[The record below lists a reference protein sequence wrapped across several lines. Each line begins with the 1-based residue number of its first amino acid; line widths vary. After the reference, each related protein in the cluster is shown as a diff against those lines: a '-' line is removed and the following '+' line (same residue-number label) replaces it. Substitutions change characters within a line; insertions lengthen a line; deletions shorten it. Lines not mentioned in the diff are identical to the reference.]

1 MTQTAQRDV
10 IDLLSQEHREIE
22 ELFVRLEE
30 LAATRDSPDSAGE
43 RAEAR
48 GIADQAITE
57 LTRHWVA
64 EEQHLYPAVRE
75 NVPTLE
81 PVADR
86 ELAEHAKA
94 ERNMKTLERLD
105 PDDEEFWIRTEVLIG
120 LVRAHVEVE
129 EGKVFPGLRDAV
141 PRELLVELGGKVG
154 TAQRTGPSHPHPAAP
169 DRPPGNRLVDP
180 AAGLMD
186 RIRDAV
192 SGRERVQESRVQEPR
207 VQELRPGR

>member
-30 LAATRDSPDSAGE
+30 LAATRDAPDSEGE
-43 RAEAR
+43 RTEAR

-57 LTRHWVA
+57 LTQHWVA
-64 EEQHLYPAVRE
+64 EERHLYPAVRA
-75 NVPTLE
+75 NVPALE

-86 ELAEHAKA
+86 ELGEHAKA
-94 ERNMKTLERLD
+94 ERNMKALERLD
-105 PDDEEFWIRTEVLIG
+105 PDDEEFWIRAEVLIG

-154 TAQRTGPSHPHPAAP
+154 RAQRTGPTRPHPAAP
-169 DRPPGNRLVDP
+169 DRPPANRLVDP
-180 AAGLMD
+180 ATGLMD

-192 SGRERVQESRVQEPR
+192 SSRGRSQ
-207 VQELRPGR
+207 

>member
-10 IDLLSQEHREIE
+10 IDLLSQEHHEIE

-30 LAATRDSPDSAGE
+30 LAATRDAPDSAGE

-64 EEQHLYPAVRE
+64 EERHLYPAVRQH
-75 NVPTLE
+75 VPALE
-81 PVADR
+81 STAER

-94 ERNMKTLERLD
+94 ERNMKALERLD
-105 PDDEEFWIRTEVLIG
+105 ADDEEFWIRVEVLIG
-120 LVRAHVEVE
+120 LVRAHVQVE
-129 EGKVFPGLRDAV
+129 EDTVFPGLRDAV
-141 PRELLVELGGKVG
+141 PKELLVELGGKVAG
-154 TAQRTGPSHPHPAAP
+154 AQRMGPTRPHPAAP

-186 RIRDAV
+186 RVRDAV
-192 SGRERVQESRVQEPR
+192 SSRGRVQRPR
-207 VQELRPGR
+207 RGR

>member
-10 IDLLSQEHREIE
+10 IDMLSQEHREIE
-22 ELFVRLEE
+22 ELFVRLDE
-30 LAATRDSPDSAGE
+30 LAATRDAPDSDGE

-48 GIADQAITE
+48 VIADQAITE

-64 EEQHLYPAVRE
+64 EERHLYPAVRE
-75 NVPTLE
+75 NVPDLE
-81 PVADR
+81 QVADR

-94 ERNMKTLERLD
+94 ERNMKALERLD

-120 LVRAHVEVE
+120 LVRAHIQVE
-129 EGKVFPGLRDAV
+129 EDQVFPGLRDAV
-141 PRELLVELGGKVG
+141 PRELLVELGGKVER
-154 TAQRTGPSHPHPAAP
+154 AQRAGPTHPHPAAP

-180 AAGLMD
+180 ATGLMD

-192 SGRERVQESRVQEPR
+192 SSRGRAQ
-207 VQELRPGR
+207 